1 MKKWIQVAAACAVV
15 GAIVLWLTLFRASEE
30 DKIKRTLDRLVKT
43 VMVKEGDN
51 IISRTA
57 RLKSELAEIV
67 DDDVRIDVP
76 DLHISTTGRKDVVEK
91 AAQAGVMF
99 SSADCELT
107 NTKIQIDEGA
117 TTAKVDTLAIF
128 TGVRGG
134 ERRIDRRDVHFL
146 LRKDGSWRVTT
157 IDVRAA
163 D

>member
-1 MKKWIQVAAACAVV
+1 MVAAACAVV

-30 DKIKRTLDRLVKT
+30 DQIKKTLGRLVKT

-67 DDDVRIDVP
+67 DDDVRIDIP
-76 DLHISTTGRKDVVEK
+76 DLRISTTGRRDVVEK

-107 NTKIQIDEGA
+107 NQKIQIDEGA
-117 TTAKVDTLAIF
+117 TTAKVDALAIF

-134 ERRIDRRDVHFL
+134 ERRVDRREVHFL
-146 LRKDGSWRVTT
+146 LRKDGHWRVTT